1 MKYLFLFIIPLYAQD
16 FTPPTLTSAVPFD
29 KVIVYY
35 YEVDDLGNKKPMGE
49 GVYNTENYAVHKMD
63 GIAIEETHYP
73 EEIDFINDSTYLLV
87 FPYLLEEGTYLIE
100 VNEVYDL
107 SNNIINPNE
116 NTALWE
122 K

>member
-1 MKYLFLFIIPLYAQD
+1 MKYLFLFVIPLYAQD
-16 FTPPTLTSAVPFD
+16 LTPPTLTSAVPFD